1 MSWGGG
7 GMFGSTGGSSFT
19 NAAQQSAAA
28 GLPFAGIPEELRASA
43 EKLMASEPDHGTSTL
58 VFSHRSA
65 DRRPLTLRRMVAHH
79 TGLVAIAIGLVV
91 VEALLLQAG
100 PLLTQIAIDHGIAA
114 RDFGVVK
121 LVGGL
126 FILAVILTAAAGA
139 GRIATTGRIAADMM
153 YELRIR
159 VFSHL
164 QRLSLDFYT
173 DEKAGVIM
181 TRMTSDIENLQQLLS
196 DGLVQFAVQGLTML
210 VVTIILFTYNVKL
223 ALVTILVVVPVLTAL
238 SLWFRSASDKGF
250 ARVRD
255 GIAGVLSD
263 LAESL
268 AGVRLVT
275 GFNRQIRNVTLHR
288 RVTGIYRDANDH
300 TALLTAVYGPGSE
313 LLGTVGQAVVLLVG
327 GLMVRD
333 HTLSVG
339 ALAAFVLYLNAFFQP
354 IQQLV
359 QLYNTYQ
366 QGQASIAKLRDL
378 LGTDPSVPEKPDAH
392 DLPPV
397 EGEIVLEGVTFGY
410 DPASPVLRDVSLRIA
425 PGETVCFVGP
435 TGAGKS
441 TVAKLVT
448 RFYDPDAGTV
458 TIDGHDLRDVTL
470 TSLRRQ
476 LGVVPQEPFLFM
488 GSMRDNLTYGRPDAT
503 EEEVVDAVRL
513 VGLDDLVAGL
523 PNGLDTEVH
532 ERGVSLSSGER
543 QLLALGR
550 AFLARPRVLVLDEAT
565 SNLDLQS
572 ETKVER
578 ALDVLLDGRT
588 AILVA
593 HRLSTAMRADRIV
606 VVDDGHIAEV
616 GTHHELVARDGR
628 YAAMYESWV
637 SGLGETA
644 SR

>member
-1 MSWGGG
+1 M
-7 GMFGSTGGSSFT
+7 
-19 NAAQQSAAA
+19 
-28 GLPFAGIPEELRASA
+28 
-43 EKLMASEPDHGTSTL
+43 
-58 VFSHRSA
+58 
-65 DRRPLTLRRMVAHH
+65 
-79 TGLVAIAIGLVV
+79 
-91 VEALLLQAG
+91 
-100 PLLTQIAIDHGIAA
+100 
-114 RDFGVVK
+114 
-121 LVGGL
+121 
-126 FILAVILTAAAGA
+126 
-139 GRIATTGRIAADMM
+139 
-153 YELRIR
+153 
-159 VFSHL
+159 
-164 QRLSLDFYT
+164 
-173 DEKAGVIM
+173 
-181 TRMTSDIENLQQLLS
+181 
-196 DGLVQFAVQGLTML
+196 
-210 VVTIILFTYNVKL
+210 
-223 ALVTILVVVPVLTAL
+223 
-238 SLWFRSASDKGF
+238 
-250 ARVRD
+250 
-255 GIAGVLSD
+255 
-263 LAESL
+263 
-268 AGVRLVT
+268 
-275 GFNRQIRNVTLHR
+275 HR
-288 RVTGIYRDANDH
+288 RVTGIYRDANDY
-300 TALLTAVYGPGSE
+300 TATLTAVYGPGSE
-313 LLGTVGQAVVLLVG
+313 FLGTVGAAVVLLVG

-333 HTLSVG
+333 GKLTVG
-339 ALAAFVLYLNAFFQP
+339 ELAAFVLYLNAFFQP

-366 QGQASIAKLRDL
+366 QGQASITKLRDL
-378 LGTDPSVPEKPDAH
+378 LGTDPSVLEKPDAV
-392 DLPPV
+392 DLPPID
-397 EGEIVLEGVTFGY
+397 GEIVLDDVSFGY
-410 DPASPVLRDVSLRIA
+410 DPSVPVLEGVNLRIA

-458 TIDGHDLRDVTL
+458 SIDGHDLRDVTL

-503 EEEVVDAVRL
+503 EEEVVEAVRL
-513 VGLDDLVAGL
+513 VGLDDLVASL

-578 ALDVLLDGRT
+578 ALDILLDGRT

-606 VVDDGHIAEV
+606 VVDDGRIAEI
-616 GTHHELVARDGR
+616 GTHHELVAHGGR
-628 YAAMYESWV
+628 YAAMYDSWV

>member
-1 MSWGGG
+1 MAWSGGGMWGGG
-7 GMFGSTGGSSFT
+7 GGGGFT
-19 NAAQQSAAA
+19 NAAQQSQAA
-28 GLPFAGIPEELRASA
+28 GLPFAGIPEELRAGA
-43 EKLMASEPDHGTSTL
+43 ERLLASEPDHGTSTIT
-58 VFSHRSA
+58 FSHRA
-65 DRRPLTLRRMVAHH
+65 VDRRPLTLRRMIAPH
-79 TGLVAIAIGLVV
+79 TTLLAIATALVV
-91 VEALLLQAG
+91 LEALLLQAG
-100 PLLTQIAIDHGIAA
+100 PLLTQVAIDHGITP

-121 LVGGL
+121 VVGVL
-126 FILAVILTAAAGA
+126 FILAVVLTAAAGA
-139 GRIATTGRIAADMM
+139 GRMATTGRIAADMM
-153 YELRIR
+153 YELRLR
-159 VFSHL
+159 VFGQL
-164 QRLSLDFYT
+164 QRLSLDYYT

-210 VVTIILFTYNVKL
+210 VVTVILFTYDVKL
-223 ALVTILVVVPVLTAL
+223 ALVTIVVVVPALTAL

-275 GFNRQIRNVTLHR
+275 GFNRQVRNITLHR
-288 RVTGIYRDANDH
+288 RVTGIYRDANEQ
-300 TALLTAVYGPGSE
+300 TATLTAVYGPGSE
-313 LLGTVGQAVVLLVG
+313 LLGTVGAAVVLLVG
-327 GLMVRD
+327 GNMVRSGEL
-333 HTLSVG
+333 TVG
-339 ALAAFVLYLNAFFQP
+339 QLAAFVLYLNAFFQP

-378 LGTDPSVPEKPDAH
+378 LATEPTVPEKEGAH
-392 DLPPV
+392 ELPPI
-397 EGEIVLEGVTFGY
+397 EGAIVLDHVTFGY
-410 DPASPVLRDVSLRIA
+410 DPATPVLRDVDLRIA

-448 RFYDPDAGTV
+448 RFYDPTAGAV
-458 TIDGHDLRDVTL
+458 SIDGHDLRDVTL
-470 TSLRRQ
+470 SSLRRQ
-476 LGVVPQEPFLFM
+476 LGVVPQEPFLFI
-488 GSMRDNLTYGRPDAT
+488 GSLRDNLTYARPDAS
-503 EEEVVDAVRL
+503 EEEVQEALEL
-513 VGLDDLVAGL
+513 VGLDDLVASL
-523 PNGLDTEVH
+523 PRGLDTEVH

-572 ETKVER
+572 ETKVEH
-578 ALDVLLDGRT
+578 ALDVLLEGRT
-588 AILVA
+588 AILIA

-606 VVDDGHIAEV
+606 VVDGGRIVEV
-616 GTHHELVARDGR
+616 GPHHELAARGGR

-637 SGLGETA
+637 SGLGEA
-644 SR
+644 AAR